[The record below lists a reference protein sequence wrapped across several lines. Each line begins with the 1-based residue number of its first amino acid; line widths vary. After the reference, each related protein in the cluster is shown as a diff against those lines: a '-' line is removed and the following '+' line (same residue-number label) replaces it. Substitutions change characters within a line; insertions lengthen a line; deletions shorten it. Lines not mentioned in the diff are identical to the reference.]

1 LVYNSIIIGKSFI
14 SNGTESQ
21 FKGKIREVIAMAAKP
36 ATIRARFKNGIIEP
50 LENVELRDGEEIVL
64 TIVRRP
70 ETNGTQ
76 DAFRK
81 SRGGWKDLIDCEK
94 LKRDIYE
101 SRSIQTRP
109 EVKL

>member
-1 LVYNSIIIGKSFI
+1 
-14 SNGTESQ
+14 
-21 FKGKIREVIAMAAKP
+21 MALKP
-36 ATIRARFKNGIIEP
+36 STIRARFKNGVIEP
-50 LENVELRDGEEIVL
+50 LESVELDDGEEIVL
-64 TIVRRP
+64 IIVRHHGV
-70 ETNGTQ
+70 EQEQ

-81 SRGGWKDLIDCEK
+81 SRGGWKGLIDCEK